1 MTLATLCS
9 GTPRPPRL
17 SSMRIR
23 KRAIRS
29 SLSSSVTPLSRSVVR
44 HGISGA
50 QGSGQTRN
58 IIPVQ
63 PVLNRV
69 TLRVAMR
76 QLASGRVLHQVGEV
90 TGGIAEVTALKRH
103 ERETLQGN

>member
-44 HGISGA
+44 RGI
-50 QGSGQTRN
+50 SGQTRN

-63 PVLNRV
+63 PVLDRV
-69 TLRVAMR
+69 SLRVAMR

-103 ERETLQGN
+103 ERETLQG